1 MKKSKFFLRNF
12 SLSKIMLVISIILLF
27 MSFLPLNVN
36 AKGLSDLDYICE
48 YCEIVSIFVECNDT
62 TCCNYTYPDF
72 QIRVYRC
79 YDCFNNSWLEYVNGC
94 TYDFNCH

>member
-1 MKKSKFFLRNF
+1 MKKSKFVLWNI
-12 SLSKIMLVISIILLF
+12 SLPKIMLVISIILLL
-27 MSFLPLNVN
+27 MSFIPVNVN
-36 AKGLSDLDYICE
+36 AKGLSDPDYICE
-48 YCEIVSIFVECNDT
+48 YCELVSIFVECNDNT
-62 TCCNYTYPDF
+62 HCNYPNPDS